1 MLYEPKHVALCMDEA
16 ERKIALEFSEGYKEF
31 LNVAKT
37 EPAASATFTAY
48 AADSRSVLATFK
60 NSL

>member
-37 EPAASATFTAY
+37 E
-48 AADSRSVLATFK
+48 R
-60 NSL
+60 